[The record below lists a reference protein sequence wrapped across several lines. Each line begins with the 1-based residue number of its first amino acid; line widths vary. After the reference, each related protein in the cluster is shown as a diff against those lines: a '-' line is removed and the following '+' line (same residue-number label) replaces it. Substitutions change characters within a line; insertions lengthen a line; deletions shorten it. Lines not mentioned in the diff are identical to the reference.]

1 MSFFIELRN
10 ISKTFP
16 GVRALHNVSFDLQ
29 QGEVHALV
37 GENGAG
43 KSTLIKILSGVYSPD
58 DDGGIIIDG
67 EQHDLRNPHEAQL
80 VGIATIYQE
89 LLLLPELT
97 VAENIFLGHAPKT
110 RWGIIDWAS
119 MHSKSREI
127 LQSIDAGDINVRTL
141 VGTLSVGNRQR
152 VEIAKALSQQ
162 ARVLI
167 MDEPTAALSES
178 DVNRLFDM
186 INLLKNKGVAIIY
199 ISHRLHEVFEL
210 AERVTVLRDGE
221 FVATKKV
228 VDTEQNELISMMV
241 GRKLDTL
248 YPSTERVSGPVV
260 LELKDFKR
268 PPFTNSINFKICAG
282 EIVGLAGLV
291 GSGRSELA
299 QAIFGITPATG
310 GVLEKKGEAITIPN
324 PETAKQFKIA
334 YVPEDRAQQGLIRGM
349 TVRENSSLALIRDI
363 SPHGIIDRE
372 KEQQLTKEIIEQFN
386 IRTTGIEQV
395 VENLSGGNQQK
406 VVLGKW
412 LATKPEVLIM
422 DEPTRGIDVGA
433 KAEIHKLMDQ
443 LASEGIAI
451 LMISSELP
459 EVLGMSDRILVMREG
474 NIVAEFQSKVAT
486 QEIVAAAMMGVSQ

>member
-58 DDGGIIIDG
+58 DAGGIIIDG

-186 INLLKNKGVAIIY
+186 INLL
-199 ISHRLHEVFEL
+199 
-210 AERVTVLRDGE
+210 
-221 FVATKKV
+221 
-228 VDTEQNELISMMV
+228 
-241 GRKLDTL
+241 
-248 YPSTERVSGPVV
+248 
-260 LELKDFKR
+260 
-268 PPFTNSINFKICAG
+268 
-282 EIVGLAGLV
+282 
-291 GSGRSELA
+291 
-299 QAIFGITPATG
+299 
-310 GVLEKKGEAITIPN
+310 
-324 PETAKQFKIA
+324 
-334 YVPEDRAQQGLIRGM
+334 
-349 TVRENSSLALIRDI
+349 
-363 SPHGIIDRE
+363 
-372 KEQQLTKEIIEQFN
+372 
-386 IRTTGIEQV
+386 
-395 VENLSGGNQQK
+395 
-406 VVLGKW
+406 
-412 LATKPEVLIM
+412 
-422 DEPTRGIDVGA
+422 
-433 KAEIHKLMDQ
+433 
-443 LASEGIAI
+443 
-451 LMISSELP
+451 
-459 EVLGMSDRILVMREG
+459 
-474 NIVAEFQSKVAT
+474 
-486 QEIVAAAMMGVSQ
+486 